1 MPVQV
6 RRRVRGSRGST
17 FDLRRTALGFV
28 LLAVLVCGVGLTLR
42 VGLASAGR
50 HPVAA
55 ALVALALAAGAVA
68 FLRRRRNRRAAARG
82 AAAAVETAYEVVD
95 AALAEAA
102 PPEGEA
108 AAAYEA
114 APAAYGSGL
123 TGDEPTVAL
132 ADEPAGPVGGPAAPE
147 PVGQLAPEP
156 ADWVAM
162 DPYVFEEAV
171 AALCRRDGCR
181 DVEVVG
187 GAGDLGADVTAT
199 TPDGRRLVV
208 QCKRYTDGNKVGSQD
223 LQRFGGTCYAVH
235 QAGAAV
241 VVTTSTF
248 TEPALE
254 YAGRCGIVCLDL
266 AGLTAWSEDGAPL
279 PWHTGA
285 AVLSVEG

>member
-1 MPVQV
+1 MPIPM
-6 RRRVRGSRGST
+6 RGRVRGSRRST
-17 FDLRRTALGFV
+17 FDVRRTALGFV

-42 VGLASAGR
+42 TALASAER
-50 HPVAA
+50 HPVPAA
-55 ALVALALAAGAVA
+55 AVLVVLVTGAVA
-68 FLRRRRNRRAAARG
+68 LLRRRRNRRAAARG
-82 AAAAVETAYEVVD
+82 AAAAVETAYEVAD
-95 AALAEAA
+95 AALAEPAPAEPAPAYEQA
-102 PPEGEA
+102 PPA
-108 AAAYEA
+108 A
-114 APAAYGSGL
+114 
-123 TGDEPTVAL
+123 
-132 ADEPAGPVGGPAAPE
+132 GPAAPE
-147 PVGQLAPEP
+147 PV
-156 ADWVAM
+156 DWVAM
-162 DPYVFEEAV
+162 DPYAFEEAV

-285 AVLSVEG
+285 AVLPVEG